1 MRVHSTESFGAV
13 DGPGV
18 RFMIFTQGCRL
29 RCKFCH
35 NPDTWNLN
43 DEKNSEEI
51 SVEELFKKAYRCK
64 PYWKKGGGITVSGG
78 EPLLQIEELIALF
91 KLAKAKNVHT
101 CIDTAGEPFSKEE
114 PFFSKFK
121 ELMEYTDLLLVD
133 IKDIEEEAH
142 KALTGKSNSNIME
155 MFRYL
160 DEIKKPI
167 WIRHVLVP
175 GGTDDDEK
183 LKKTKKFIDSL
194 SNVERIDV
202 LPYHTLGTFKWQ
214 EMGLKYPLEG
224 VEPPTQERV
233 ANAKKILGAE

>member
-1 MRVHSTESFGAV
+1 
-13 DGPGV
+13 
-18 RFMIFTQGCRL
+18 MIFTQGCRL

-35 NPDTWNLN
+35 NPDTWNLS
-43 DEKNSEEI
+43 DEKYSEEI

-78 EPLLQIEELIALF
+78 EPLLQIDELIALF
-91 KLAKAKNVHT
+91 KLAKEKNVHT

-133 IKDIEEEAH
+133 IKDIDEEAH
-142 KALTGKSNSNIME
+142 KALTGKSNSNIIE
-155 MFRYL
+155 MFCYL

-183 LKKTKKFIDSL
+183 LKKTREFIDSL

-224 VEPPTQERV
+224 IEPPTQERV
-233 ANAKKILGAE
+233 ANAKKILGGK

>member
-35 NPDTWNLN
+35 NPDTWNLS

-78 EPLLQIEELIALF
+78 EPLLQIDELIALF
-91 KLAKAKNVHT
+91 KLAKEKNVHT

-114 PFFSKFK
+114 SFFSKFK

-133 IKDIEEEAH
+133 IKDIDEEAH
-142 KALTGKSNSNIME
+142 KALTGKSNSNIIE

-183 LKKTKKFIDSL
+183 LKKTREFIDSL

-224 VEPPTQERV
+224 IEPPTQERV

>member
-78 EPLLQIEELIALF
+78 EPLLQIDELIALF
-91 KLAKAKNVHT
+91 KLAKEKNVHT
-101 CIDTAGEPFSKEE
+101 CIDTAGEPFSKEG

-133 IKDIEEEAH
+133 IKDIDEEAH
-142 KALTGKSNSNIME
+142 KALTGKSNSNIIE

-183 LKKTKKFIDSL
+183 LKKTREFIDSL

-224 VEPPTQERV
+224 IEPPTQERV
-233 ANAKKILGAE
+233 ANAKKILGAK